1 MRLLYS
7 LVALIIFTAC
17 NNNGNKLED
26 KTEIAVENELDI
38 EAELKSIEELR
49 SGFELAI
56 KEKRYGDLKMFG
68 TKDIISL
75 TPVCGEWEE
84 YKTQRS
90 SPNELFSYD
99 SLVMRPKETIIVS
112 DSVAYDFGTSSVYY
126 TNTDGQA
133 VEITDT
139 FLAILKKDKNNGRWK
154 LHREVA
160 TTNMIE

>member
-1 MRLLYS
+1 MRLLY
-7 LVALIIFTAC
+7 LLAILTIFTAC
-17 NNNGNKLED
+17 NSNGSKVED
-26 KTEIAVENELDI
+26 KTPIAVENEIDI
-38 EAELKSIEELR
+38 EAELKSIEETR

-56 KEKRYGDLKMFG
+56 KEKRYQDLKMFG

-75 TPVCGEWEE
+75 TPVCGEWEQ

-99 SLVMRPKETIIVS
+99 SLIMRPIETIIVS
-112 DSVAYDFGTSSVYY
+112 DSVAYDFGNSSVYY
-126 TNTDGQA
+126 TSTEGKA

-139 FLAILKKDKNNGRWK
+139 FLAILKKDKKDGRWK

-160 TTNMIE
+160 TTNMVE

>member
-1 MRLLYS
+1 MKNPLFILL
-7 LVALIIFTAC
+7 ALFLISCHET
-17 NNNGNKLED
+17 NK
-26 KTEIAVENELDI
+26 ENELKTSNFKGIDL
-38 EAELKSIEELR
+38 EAELNSIEELR

-56 KEKRYGDLKMFG
+56 KEKRYGDLKMYG

-75 TPVCGEWEE
+75 TPVCGEWEP
-84 YKTQRS
+84 YKSQRAN
-90 SPNELFSYD
+90 PNELFSYD

-126 TNTDGQA
+126 TNTEGQA

-160 TTNMIE
+160 TTNMME